1 MLKQVILQQ
10 KREKNREVNMRE
22 SEKVSKDST
31 ENKRTKRS
39 K

>member
-10 KREKNREVNMRE
+10 KREKNREVNTRE